1 MKFIMFTKH
10 LEHLSYEE
18 LADTIA
24 GIGLDGVDLTVRN
37 PGHVLPEN
45 VKTDLPKAAKAI
57 RARGLE
63 VGWITT
69 NIYSADAPH
78 AEDILATASDLGISQ
93 FKLGYHKYEG
103 FGNIK
108 RQIAEVRDAIRGI
121 ERLCHKYDVC
131 GGMHVHSGPNL
142 AAVTPIIG
150 LQIEGFDPQAIGL
163 YADFGHMGL
172 EGSFGG
178 WIQGLDLL
186 SDRLVMLALKNM
198 GQFWEEDAKT
208 GEYKWNRKLVPVERG
223 FTPYKEAFGYLK
235 QIGYNGYASFH
246 SEYQGAASW
255 KSLSHDELIEQTKAD
270 FAYVKG
276 ICAELGIPHGA

>member
-1 MKFIMFTKH
+1 MRFILFSKH

-24 GIGLDGVDLTVRN
+24 GIGLDGVDLTVRS

-57 RARGLE
+57 RDRGLE

-93 FKLGYHKYEG
+93 FKLGYHKYDG

-108 RQIAEVRDAIRGI
+108 RQLAEVREAMQGI

-142 AAVTPIIG
+142 AAVAPIIG

-163 YADFGHMGL
+163 YADLGHMGI

-186 SDRLVMLALKNM
+186 SDRLIMLALKNM
-198 GQFWEEDAKT
+198 GQFWKRMPRPASSSGT
-208 GEYKWNRKLVPVERG
+208 GGWCRSN
-223 FTPYKEAFGYLK
+223 
-235 QIGYNGYASFH
+235 
-246 SEYQGAASW
+246 AASRRILRR
-255 KSLSHDELIEQTKAD
+255 SATSSRSATTVTLHSTANTKARPRGR
-270 FAYVKG
+270 A
-276 ICAELGIPHGA
+276 

>member
-1 MKFIMFTKH
+1 MRFIMFSKH

-24 GIGLDGVDLTVRN
+24 GIGLDGVDLTVRS

-57 RARGLE
+57 RDRGLE

-69 NIYSADAPH
+69 NIFSADAPH
-78 AEDILATASDLGISQ
+78 AADILATASDLGITQ
-93 FKLGYHKYEG
+93 FKLGYHKYDG
-103 FGNIK
+103 FGNLK
-108 RQIAEVRDAIRGI
+108 RQLAETHEAVRSI
-121 ERLCHKYDVC
+121 ERLCHKYDVQ
-131 GGMHVHSGPNL
+131 GGMHIHSGPFMS
-142 AAVTPIIG
+142 AVASIVLP
-150 LQIEGFDPQAIGL
+150 LIEDFDPQAIGV
-163 YADFGHMGL
+163 YGDFGHMGV
-172 EGSFGG
+172 EGSYGG
-178 WIQGLDLL
+178 WIQGLDLV

-208 GEYKWNRKLVPVERG
+208 GEYKWHRRLVPVERG
-223 FTPYKEAFGYLK
+223 FTPYTEAFGYLK
-235 QIGYNGYASFH
+235 QIGYDGYASFH

-270 FAYVKG
+270 FAYVKD
-276 ICAELGIPHGA
+276 ICAELGIPHGS

>member
-24 GIGLDGVDLTVRN
+24 GIGLDGVDLTVRS

-57 RARGLE
+57 RDRGLE

-93 FKLGYHKYEG
+93 FKLGYHKYDG

-108 RQIAEVRDAIRGI
+108 RQLAEVREAMQGI
-121 ERLCHKYDVC
+121 ERLCHKYDVS

-142 AAVTPIIG
+142 AAMAPIIG
-150 LQIEGFDPQAIGL
+150 LQIDGFDPQAIGL
-163 YADFGHMGL
+163 YADLGHMGI

-186 SDRLVMLALKNM
+186 SDRLIMLAMKNM
-198 GQFWEEDAKT
+198 GQFWEEDEKT
-208 GEYKWNRKLVPVERG
+208 GQHKWNRKLVPLDRG
-223 FTPYKEAFGYLK
+223 FTPYPEAFGYLK

-255 KSLSHDELIEQTKAD
+255 KSLNHEELIEQTKAD

-276 ICAELGIPHGA
+276 VCAELGIPHED